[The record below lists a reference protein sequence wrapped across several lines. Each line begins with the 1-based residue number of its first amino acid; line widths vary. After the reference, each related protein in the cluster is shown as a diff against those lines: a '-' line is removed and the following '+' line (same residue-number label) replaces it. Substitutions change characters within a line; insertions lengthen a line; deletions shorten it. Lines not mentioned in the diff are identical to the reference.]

1 MSDPGRKALRRM
13 LLDRRD
19 TTSHDM
25 LELASESIQNNLRR
39 CKAISGAKSVGAY
52 CSIGSEIRTTGII
65 QDILSA
71 GQTLMLPAVTGRTM
85 LFRTAKDITDTQM
98 GSFGIPEP
106 KKRCPVGRPDI
117 ILAPAVGVTLHGT
130 RMGYGHGYY
139 DAYLAENPILSVA
152 VTLEKQVVKKIPF
165 NPCDH
170 NVDWIVTEKRMQ
182 RASA

>member
-1 MSDPGRKALRRM
+1 MPDPSREALRRV

-19 TTSHDM
+19 ATSQDM

-39 CKAISGAKSVGAY
+39 CKAISDAKSVGAY
-52 CSIGSEIRTTGII
+52 CHIGSEIRTTGII

-71 GQTLMLPAVTGRTM
+71 GQTLMLPVITGRTM
-85 LFRTAKDITDTQM
+85 RFRIVKDITDTHI

-106 KKRCPVGRPDI
+106 KKRCPVDIPDI
-117 ILAPAVGVTLHGT
+117 ILAPAVGATLHGT
-130 RMGYGHGYY
+130 RLGYGHGYY
-139 DAYLAENPILSVA
+139 DAYLAKNSILSVA

-165 NPCDH
+165 NPQDH
-170 NVDWIVTEKRMQ
+170 SVDWIVTEKRIQ